1 MVVVVALLLAA
12 CGVWLVAHVR
22 AGPTAPGIL
31 ETPWAGLDRIAPPPT
46 QVPDLGLTPAPS
58 RGRPAGRILGRIV
71 AALRTA
77 NRVVAVGT
85 EAFVRGVG
93 VGVWSTASQLA
104 RDPVGTL
111 VGGADLAEELRRD
124 PLGFT
129 RVQIDAAMRYVSE
142 LRAVPAEQAYERVMR
157 DLGQVT
163 VDVVVLRGKAAAQN
177 ALLRSLKRRLE
188 DERLRKR
195 HKN

>member
-1 MVVVVALLLAA
+1 M
-12 CGVWLVAHVR
+12 
-22 AGPTAPGIL
+22 
-31 ETPWAGLDRIAPPPT
+31 
-46 QVPDLGLTPAPS
+46 
-58 RGRPAGRILGRIV
+58 
-71 AALRTA
+71 
-77 NRVVAVGT
+77 VAVGT